1 MSDPAASG
9 DLMCEQNHEDAG
21 DGEPERSDP
30 AAAADPPK
38 EEQEAPATPGQ
49 LWPTRPLIDP
59 AVFKITGAL
68 PPLIDPAVFDA
79 INLLRSQAGEIAR
92 AVAPIN
98 ESLNRHL
105 AESITLAWPKIDL
118 TPLLPTVDLN
128 QFLPKIDF
136 STLMPDFWAFLE
148 DLRRHEPSNWPP
160 GIDFDR
166 VVEVIRDDGLPLVWV
181 PQAELVQAVVDAEDR
196 EARVA
201 VLLAHVPE
209 LMQNCRG
216 ALRGVT
222 HAMLVGPHQ
231 LAMRCVEAMENG
243 HHEAA
248 QALAVAV
255 TETSV
260 SRTLGGNYAKV
271 KQQVLFDPDLVPYTQ
286 LRLRAALAPIHRFY
300 TDWSPK
306 SPHPA
311 PEAVSRHVTVHHAD
325 PSHYTEA
332 NSLIAVLLACS
343 VLRALQELQQLAEV
357 SGSDQE
363 TA

>member
-1 MSDPAASG
+1 MD
-9 DLMCEQNHEDAG
+9 EQSNEGLGEDQ
-21 DGEPERSDP
+21 PERGDP
-30 AAAADPPK
+30 GETAADAP
-38 EEQEAPATPGQ
+38 EEEEEASPAFPGQ
-49 LWPTRPLIDP
+49 PRPTRPLIDP
-59 AVFKITGAL
+59 AVFRITGAL
-68 PPLIDPAVFDA
+68 PPLIDPAVFDS
-79 INLLRSQAGEIAR
+79 INPLRSRAAEIAR
-92 AVAPIN
+92 VVAPITQ
-98 ESLNRHL
+98 SLNLHL

-118 TPLLPTVDLN
+118 TPLLPTLDVT
-128 QFLPKIDF
+128 QFLPKINL
-136 STLMPDFWAFLE
+136 STLMPDFRALLE
-148 DLRRHEPSNWPP
+148 DLRRHEPPNWPP

-181 PQAELVQAVVDAEDR
+181 PRAELVQEVLDAEDR
-196 EARVA
+196 EARIA
-201 VLLAHVPE
+201 VLLAHAPE
-209 LMQNCRG
+209 LVQDCRG
-216 ALRGVT
+216 VLHGVT
-222 HAMLVGPHQ
+222 HAVLAGQQQ
-231 LAMRCVEAMENG
+231 LAGRCVDALEHG

-255 TETSV
+255 TETAV

-325 PSHYTEA
+325 PSHYTDA
-332 NSLIAVLLACS
+332 NSLVAVLLACS
-343 VLRALQELQQLAEV
+343 VLRALQELQQLAEA
-357 SGSDQE
+357 SGPDQE